1 MKKTKTVLIEKRVGN
16 PREKSRAQ
24 LAQVETESA
33 RLRFAVRVFLNPSC
47 DLDALATVDSR
58 GLILC
63 TLS

>member
-1 MKKTKTVLIEKRVGN
+1 MKKTKIVLIEKRVGN

-24 LAQVETESA
+24 LAQVGPTES
-33 RLRFAVRVFLNPSC
+33 VRVFLNPSC

>member
-1 MKKTKTVLIEKRVGN
+1 MEQNEKTKTKTVLIEKRVGN

-24 LAQVETESA
+24 LKQS
-33 RLRFAVRVFLNPSC
+33 VRVFLNPSC

>member
-1 MKKTKTVLIEKRVGN
+1 MEQNEKNKTKTVLIEKRVGN

-24 LAQVETESA
+24 LAQVET
-33 RLRFAVRVFLNPSC
+33 VRVFLNPSC

>member
-1 MKKTKTVLIEKRVGN
+1 MEQNEKNKTKTVLIEKRVGN

-24 LAQVETESA
+24 LKQS
-33 RLRFAVRVFLNPSC
+33 VRVFLNPSC